1 VRLSFLLLAALV
13 SLETSA
19 PGSGAGQDSQR
30 SQDQPAVF
38 KSGVDLVRFDVRVMD
53 DAGRPLTDL
62 RPEEIEIYENGS
74 RLPVVLFQRITEPAE
89 SYVDAALR
97 AVTAEVSSNEA
108 FPRGHLYILI
118 FDQQH
123 ITAGNEQRA
132 RLAAEQFVRR
142 RVRPSDRVALF
153 AIPGPGP
160 QLGFTADRSRVIKE
174 LGAIRGSYER
184 VVSTA
189 LGEMAVYEA
198 HRVAQGDERLMV
210 DLTTRM
216 AAGVGDVAGGADT
229 QRAGVGRTA
238 LAEDPAV
245 TRRVLQEN
253 ARAIVNQT
261 DSASRQFLQRLAD
274 IVAGFRAIE
283 GRKTVVLFS
292 EGFFQ
297 ENLSREL
304 EAVAAAAAQSYAVFH
319 TFDLNQRGAGLSDGQ
334 VADTTPAT
342 EIQARIAPLATLAVE
357 TDGMMVID
365 AAARSGEALDTLAD
379 QAQEYY
385 LVGFTPSEDAQA
397 NRGKYRRV
405 TVKVKRSGARVSAR
419 TGYALA
425 PETTVASRRRAIDT
439 VLGAPFV
446 QQGLKIDY
454 TTYVMKAEEPGSHRV
469 VLSLVA
475 DLPVR
480 SKATDTADVVFVA
493 RDVQDGRVVAS
504 GTDTIALPS
513 AARAGSALGS
523 GRWRVQFN
531 VPPGSYMMRAVVREP
546 GGLVGSADR
555 RIDIRRLDGPDVT
568 ASDLVLGSALAGL
581 PVRPRAYTGEGLSG
595 VLELYG
601 RSAVQLKDVAVKI
614 ELRTR
619 ADDKPV
625 TSFTAELQDA
635 RQDDSGGMSRRATF
649 LLPLD
654 RVQPGEYLAHAVVTA
669 RGEVVAERTRQVEV
683 LGGLTPA
690 AATDARATTPDA
702 VSPLEV
708 TRGALAQKYIADLR
722 ARAQGTPAAE
732 PARRAA
738 EGRWEEV
745 ELQLRR
751 LPGGGPIPDA
761 LQGFALFVREDY
773 AGAAAALER
782 ALAADPK
789 SALTAFFLGWAHEG
803 AGDARAAI
811 GAWRNA
817 AYLDPSLVSAH
828 LALAD
833 GYLKLSQPAL
843 AVQALKAGLTTLP
856 TSPELLAR
864 LSQIE
869 RRNQ

>member
-1 VRLSFLLLAALV
+1 
-13 SLETSA
+13 
-19 PGSGAGQDSQR
+19 
-30 SQDQPAVF
+30 
-38 KSGVDLVRFDVRVMD
+38 
-53 DAGRPLTDL
+53 
-62 RPEEIEIYENGS
+62 
-74 RLPVVLFQRITEPAE
+74 
-89 SYVDAALR
+89 
-97 AVTAEVSSNEA
+97 
-108 FPRGHLYILI
+108 
-118 FDQQH
+118 
-123 ITAGNEQRA
+123 
-132 RLAAEQFVRR
+132 
-142 RVRPSDRVALF
+142 
-153 AIPGPGP
+153 
-160 QLGFTADRSRVIKE
+160 
-174 LGAIRGSYER
+174 
-184 VVSTA
+184 
-189 LGEMAVYEA
+189 
-198 HRVAQGDERLMV
+198 
-210 DLTTRM
+210 
-216 AAGVGDVAGGADT
+216 
-229 QRAGVGRTA
+229 
-238 LAEDPAV
+238 
-245 TRRVLQEN
+245 
-253 ARAIVNQT
+253 
-261 DSASRQFLQRLAD
+261 
-274 IVAGFRAIE
+274 
-283 GRKTVVLFS
+283 
-292 EGFFQ
+292 
-297 ENLSREL
+297 
-304 EAVAAAAAQSYAVFH
+304 
-319 TFDLNQRGAGLSDGQ
+319 
-334 VADTTPAT
+334 
-342 EIQARIAPLATLAVE
+342 
-357 TDGMMVID
+357 
-365 AAARSGEALDTLAD
+365 
-379 QAQEYY
+379 
-385 LVGFTPSEDAQA
+385 
-397 NRGKYRRV
+397 
-405 TVKVKRSGARVSAR
+405 
-419 TGYALA
+419 
-425 PETTVASRRRAIDT
+425 
-439 VLGAPFV
+439 
-446 QQGLKIDY
+446 
-454 TTYVMKAEEPGSHRV
+454 
-469 VLSLVA
+469 
-475 DLPVR
+475 
-480 SKATDTADVVFVA
+480 
-493 RDVQDGRVVAS
+493 
-504 GTDTIALPS
+504 
-513 AARAGSALGS
+513 
-523 GRWRVQFN
+523 
-531 VPPGSYMMRAVVREP
+531 
-546 GGLVGSADR
+546 
-555 RIDIRRLDGPDVT
+555 
-568 ASDLVLGSALAGL
+568 
-581 PVRPRAYTGEGLSG
+581 
-595 VLELYG
+595 
-601 RSAVQLKDVAVKI
+601 
-614 ELRTR
+614 LRTR